1 MQIFIPIRSA
11 GASPEIGEIYGI
23 VTFFLV
29 GWLVGYSVFFS
40 GTHIARTRVQI
51 CTVYGSYDVFSP
63 KDGPRNRVA
72 NFRTGSY
79 GSYVKS
85 LTSIQPK
92 WHKNSK
98 Y

>member
-63 KDGPRNRVA
+63 KDGPYR
-72 NFRTGSY
+72 GCDKIGIHLGMIS
-79 GSYVKS
+79 
-85 LTSIQPK
+85 PK
-92 WHKNSK
+92 LPKNGHG
-98 Y
+98 